1 MSRTSKLSYWSDIVN
16 SYLSSGLSVKNFC
29 RQECINC
36 KQFYRWRQK
45 LLVAEIINPSPPATK
60 KEESK
65 TNFVKLNFT
74 EEEHAAAQY
83 NLDSGL
89 SINIGIAKI
98 NIETGFN
105 SLELSKVL
113 EVLLSHVGS

>member
-29 RQECINC
+29 KQECINC

-45 LLVAEIINPSPPATK
+45 LLVAETINSSPPAIKEK
-60 KEESK
+60 KSK
-65 TNFVKLNFT
+65 TNFVKLSFA
-74 EEEHAAAQY
+74 EEEHAAQY

-113 EVLLSHVGS
+113 EVLISHVGS